1 MKKKN
6 LKSEKLFSKKHKKQL
21 SEKQKRS
28 TWTFFT
34 ILFPSLLLTMILTF
48 QRTIEFVVIGVLLF
62 FYQAV
67 ILKKFTEDYY
77 SLRN

>member
-1 MKKKN
+1 MKIHPKKVKEP
-6 LKSEKLFSKKHKKQL
+6 LSKEQKK
-21 SEKQKRS
+21 S

-34 ILFPSLLLTMILTF
+34 ILFPSLMLTIMLTF
-48 QRTIEFVVIGVLLF
+48 AKTIEFIVIGILLF

-77 SLRN
+77 NIAS

>member
-1 MKKKN
+1 MKRKKEKIKVPKSSKKN
-6 LKSEKLFSKKHKKQL
+6 KKMTKIEKK
-21 SEKQKRS
+21 S

-48 QRTIEFVVIGVLLF
+48 QRTIEFIVTGILLF

-77 SLRN
+77 SIIG

>member
-1 MKKKN
+1 MKKINKH
-6 LKSEKLFSKKHKKQL
+6 LKEVKKVISKEQKK
-21 SEKQKRS
+21 S

-34 ILFPSLLLTMILTF
+34 ILFPSLLLTIILTF
-48 QRTIEFVVIGVLLF
+48 DRTFELVIMGVLLF

-77 SLRN
+77 NINS